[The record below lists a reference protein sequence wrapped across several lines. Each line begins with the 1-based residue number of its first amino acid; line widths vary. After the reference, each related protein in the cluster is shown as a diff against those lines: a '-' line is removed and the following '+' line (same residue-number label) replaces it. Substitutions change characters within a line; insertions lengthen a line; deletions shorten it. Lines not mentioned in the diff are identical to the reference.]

1 MKNAKLLN
9 TCAAFLGCILLIACL
24 GLPRVARAL
33 ESFEQVRRAHQASEL
48 QALARDGTP
57 IGRIRT
63 DFKQRRAAWLSL
75 EEFSPALLD
84 TLIRTEDQ
92 RFFEHAGVDWR
103 AVISSAK
110 SNITGSNIKR
120 GASTLTMQLAGLL
133 QQDLSQRAGGRS
145 VLQKIDQAA
154 TALAIER
161 SWTKAQILEAYLNR
175 VPLRGELVGI
185 PAASEV
191 LFGKAPHGLDKT
203 EAAILTALLRGPNAS
218 VQRVAQRS
226 CQILSAGATNKAACE
241 LLEGT
246 VRLALAAD
254 RSNRSFMLAPHLA
267 RTAVK
272 NGNLQTSID
281 APLQRIASES
291 LKRQVAELERQN
303 VEDGAVLVLDNAT
316 GEVLAWVGSTGTLSG
331 ASQIDFVTARRQ
343 AGSTLKPFLYAQ
355 ALAEKKLTAASLID
369 DSPVNLSTAAG
380 LYMPQNYDRQFAGPV
395 SVRMAL
401 ASSMNIPAVR
411 TAVMVS
417 PERFFQQLKS
427 LGFTLRESG
436 DYFGYSIA
444 LGSAEVSLLELTNAY
459 RALANAGQWSAISI
473 VKRSGTSKT
482 TFPAIKKIPVLN
494 PQAAFI
500 VSDILADPTARVHTF
515 GLDSVLNTH
524 SWAAVKTGTSKD
536 MRDNWCIGYS
546 DRYTVGVWV
555 GNATGEAMWDVSGVH
570 GAAPVW
576 SEVMNA
582 LHARKP
588 SQAPQAPSGV
598 INTSITFS
606 DGREA
611 ARQEWFLEGTQR
623 SHISLAPAARV
634 AIVAPV
640 EGTVIALDP
649 DIPPSRQRVK
659 LISNQ
664 RKGVLWRIDNQP
676 VKSAQGNTLWLPQP
690 GKHLITLHDASGA
703 ELDRAGIE
711 VRGAFMK
718 VAKK

>member
-1 MKNAKLLN
+1 MKNAKPLR
-9 TCAAFLGCILLIACL
+9 AYAGFLYHIILIACL
-24 GLPRVARAL
+24 GLPLAASAV
-33 ESFEQVRRAHQASEL
+33 ESFEQVRRAHQASEV
-48 QALARDGTP
+48 QAVARDGTP

-63 DFKQRRAAWLSL
+63 DFKQRRASWVSL
-75 EEFSPALLD
+75 EEFSPALID
-84 TLIRTEDQ
+84 TVIRTEDQ

-103 AVISSAK
+103 AVIGSAK
-110 SNITGSNIKR
+110 NNITGANLKR

-133 QQDLSQRAGGRS
+133 QQDLSQRTGGRS
-145 VLQKIDQAA
+145 FLQKIDQAT
-154 TALAIER
+154 TALTIER

-191 LFGKAPHGLDKT
+191 MFGKAPHGLDKT

-218 VQRVAQRS
+218 PQRVAQRS
-226 CQILSAGATNKAACE
+226 CQILYAGSADKTVCG
-241 LLEGT
+241 LLEGS

-254 RSNRSFMLAPHLA
+254 RSNRSLMLAPHLA
-267 RTAVK
+267 RTALK

-281 APLQRIASES
+281 PALQRMASES
-291 LKRQVAELERQN
+291 LKRHVAELAGQN

-331 ASQIDFVTARRQ
+331 AAQVDFVTARRQ

-355 ALAEKKLTAASLID
+355 ALAEKKLTAASLMD

-459 RALANAGQWSAISI
+459 RTLANAGQWSEISLF
-473 VKRSGTSKT
+473 KRSGTSKT
-482 TFPAIKKIPVLN
+482 SGPAIKKVPVLTS
-494 PQAAFI
+494 QAAFI

-515 GLDSVLNTH
+515 GLDSVLNTR
-524 SWAAVKTGTSKD
+524 SWTAVKTGTSKD

-555 GNATGEAMWDVSGVH
+555 GNASGEAMWDVSGVH

-576 SEVMNA
+576 SEVMTA

-588 SQAPQAPSGV
+588 SQAPQAPPGLV
-598 INTSITFS
+598 HASITFS
-606 DGREA
+606 NAREA

-623 SHISLAPAARV
+623 SHISLAPAVRA

-664 RKGVLWRIDNQP
+664 RRGVFWRIDNQP
-676 VKSAQGNTLWLPQP
+676 VKTAQGNPAWMPQP

-703 ELDRAGIE
+703 ELDRVAIE
-711 VRGAFMK
+711 VRGA
-718 VAKK
+718 VSRLAAK